1 MIIAF
6 LLGIIVGYI
15 LAIPPGPIGMASV
28 RMGLRDGWR
37 PSVRLALGAGLL
49 DLVYCAMAMWASAA
63 VVGLL
68 AKLEGSTSWVTIV
81 LQLLIVAGM
90 IAFGV
95 IQFREHPF
103 DPNAETDP
111 NADPTAR
118 RASLLSRLSSK
129 GPFLV
134 GVGFAIANLANPT
147 FIPALMAMT
156 TFIQQL
162 DLFVSTFVNAMAFSI
177 GFGVGNTA
185 WLLTLVRLVI
195 TFRTKMTPAFIHRL
209 QQVSGLALIAFGLLT
224 GYRVIAQLF

>member
-49 DLVYCAMAMWASAA
+49 DMVYCAMAMWASTA

-68 AKLEGSTSWVTIV
+68 AKLEGSTSWVTIA

-103 DPNAETDP
+103 DPSAETDP

-162 DLFVSTFVNAMAFSI
+162 DLFASTFVNAMAFSI